1 MRLARNA
8 TIPPRRQGARGQKPA
23 KNRGSNRCLPPRP
36 AGDYSWVRVSE
47 TAARTQRPRLRAVPG
62 GGASGPSQ
70 ISDEQLISAVQQGD
84 SRVAD
89 ELYRRLAGVV
99 DRTLYK
105 IFGRREHDH
114 DDIVQMAF
122 EQVVETLSK
131 QQFAGACSL
140 ETWASRVSSHV
151 GLNALRSRR
160 RERHWL
166 DRDSDVVALAEQR
179 PSAHESER
187 QIEARA
193 RIEQVRRHLV
203 QMKPEQAET
212 LFLHD
217 ALGHDLAEIALMTGA
232 SVAATQSRLVRG
244 RKELFRR
251 IERDDKANRAEGR
264 P

>member
-1 MRLARNA
+1 MPRSGGKDKATTA
-8 TIPPRRQGARGQKPA
+8 TIEPKNQGSK
-23 KNRGSNRCLPPRP
+23 RCLPLG
-36 AGDYSWVRVSE
+36 AGGDYSWVRVSE
-47 TAARTQRPRLRAVPG
+47 IAARSQRPRLRAVPG
-62 GGASGPSQ
+62 GGAPAP
-70 ISDEQLISAVQQGD
+70 ISDEQLIHAVQQGD

-89 ELYRRLAGVV
+89 ELYRRLSGVV

-140 ETWASRVSSHV
+140 ETWAARVSSHV

-166 DRDSDVVALAEQR
+166 DRDSDVVALSELR
-179 PSAHESER
+179 PTAHESER
-187 QIEARA
+187 QLEARA

-217 ALGHDLAEIALMTGA
+217 ALGHDLAEIAVMTGA

-251 IERDDKANRAEGR
+251 IERDDKAARLEVG

>member
-1 MRLARNA
+1 
-8 TIPPRRQGARGQKPA
+8 
-23 KNRGSNRCLPPRP
+23 
-36 AGDYSWVRVSE
+36 VSE
-47 TAARTQRPRLRAVPG
+47 STARAQRPRLRAVQGGGAPG
-62 GGASGPSQ
+62 GGP
-70 ISDEQLISAVQQGD
+70 ISDEQLIGAVQRGD

-105 IFGRREHDH
+105 IFGRREPDH

-140 ETWASRVSSHV
+140 ETWAARVAGHV

-160 RERHWL
+160 RERRWV
-166 DRDSDVVALAEQR
+166 DRQADAASAADHR
-179 PSAHESER
+179 PATQDQDR
-187 QIEARA
+187 VIEARA
-193 RIEQVRRHLV
+193 RLEQVREHLV
-203 QMKPEQAET
+203 AMKPDQAET

-217 ALGHDLAEIALMTGA
+217 ALGHDLTEIALMTGA

-251 IERDDKANRAEGR
+251 LDRAEKSSRAGSIR
-264 P
+264 